1 MWRWCSADT
10 ASRARSWRP
19 RRCSRRS
26 GTRRTPTSTR
36 RWRETSVAAAPTP
49 ASAPRS
55 SARRQADVG
64 RQPRVSRRE
73 FLSVSAAVGG
83 GLLLGFGPPAP
94 PPSPFSPNAFIRI
107 DRDGRVTLI
116 MHKVEMGQG
125 TYTSMS
131 MLLAEE
137 LEVDLSDV
145 RLEHAPPDDAR
156 YAEPLFGV
164 QETGGT
170 TSVRGNFEPL
180 RRAGAGARALL
191 VAAAAQTWNVD
202 ASSCHA
208 TGGVVIHGP
217 TGRTLA
223 YGALVD
229 RAATLSLPGD
239 VPLKHPKDWKLIGT
253 PAKRLDSPD
262 KVNGK
267 A

>member
-1 MWRWCSADT
+1 M
-10 ASRARSWRP
+10 
-19 RRCSRRS
+19 RRELSRR
-26 GTRRTPTSTR
+26 T
-36 RWRETSVAAAPTP
+36 
-49 ASAPRS
+49 
-55 SARRQADVG
+55 
-64 RQPRVSRRE
+64 
-73 FLSVSAAVGG
+73 FLQTGAAVGG
-83 GLLLGFGPPAP
+83 GLLLGFTLPPLSPLSPLPPRVQNDGPFA
-94 PPSPFSPNAFIRI
+94 PNAFIRI

-125 TYTSMS
+125 TYTSMP

-137 LEVDLSDV
+137 LEVELSQV
-145 RLEHAPPDDAR
+145 RLEHAPPNDAL

-164 QETGGT
+164 QETGGS
-170 TSVRGNFEPL
+170 TSVRGNWEPL

-202 ASSCHA
+202 TSSCHA

-267 A
+267 AQYEDASDVNVLSFVSSDSTDSAHWPCLIVN